1 MAFDIGKYNGD
12 FKAFVDFASAAK
24 KGSAIAQLGGDKN
37 AVAGTGALAGRSIV
51 AKTTRDSIG
60 NVGRL
65 SGSRDRLVV
74 SALVAD
80 DLPPAPSRQLV
91 CDLLDLGFGMM
102 EDGLP
107 AVARDPETGFLAA
120 FAIFPLATLS
130 PAEFPDAFDKFAAFA
145 TALADRLDAERAGV
159 AVTPEGEP
167 PADGESP
174 TFGDGLIS
182 V

>member
-1 MAFDIGKYNGD
+1 MTTAQD
-12 FKAFVDFASAAK
+12 
-24 KGSAIAQLGGDKN
+24 AIS
-37 AVAGTGALAGRSIV
+37 ALAAHVGIPLDLRDGFCEILIDGQPFSIRHDE
-51 AKTTRDSIG
+51 A
-60 NVGRL
+60 
-65 SGSRDRLVV
+65 RDRLVA

-80 DLPPAPSRQLV
+80 DLPAAPSRQLV

-130 PAEFPDAFDKFAAFA
+130 PAEFPDAFDKFVAFA
-145 TALADRLDAERAGV
+145 TALADRLDAERAGMS
-159 AVTPEGEP
+159 VTPEDEP
-167 PADGESP
+167 PADGETPAFSP
-174 TFGDGLIS
+174 GLIS

>member
-1 MAFDIGKYNGD
+1 MTTAQDAISTLAAHIGIPLDMRDGFCEILID
-12 FKAFVDFASAAK
+12 GQPF
-24 KGSAIAQLGGDKN
+24 
-37 AVAGTGALAGRSIV
+37 SIRHDE
-51 AKTTRDSIG
+51 A
-60 NVGRL
+60 
-65 SGSRDRLVV
+65 RDRLVA

-80 DLPPAPSRQLV
+80 DLPAAPSRQLV

-120 FAIFPLATLS
+120 FALFPLATLS

-145 TALADRLDAERAGV
+145 TALADRLDAERVGMA
-159 AVTPEGEP
+159 ATPEGDP
-167 PADGESP
+167 PADGEP
-174 TFGDGLIS
+174 PAFGDGLIS

>member
-1 MAFDIGKYNGD
+1 MTTAQDAISTLAAHIGIPLDMRDGFCEILID
-12 FKAFVDFASAAK
+12 GQPFSISHDAA
-24 KGSAIAQLGGDKN
+24 LE
-37 AVAGTGALAGRSIV
+37 
-51 AKTTRDSIG
+51 
-60 NVGRL
+60 
-65 SGSRDRLVV
+65 RLVV

-91 CDLLDLGFGMM
+91 LLNLGFGMM

-120 FAIFPLATLS
+120 FALFSLATLS

-145 TALADRLDAERAGV
+145 TALADRLDAERAGISD
-159 AVTPEGEP
+159 ALDNTP
-167 PADGESP
+167 PADESSS
-174 TFGDGLIS
+174 TFGTEGFMS

>member
-1 MAFDIGKYNGD
+1 MTTAQDAISTLAAHVGIPLGMRDGSCELLVGD
-12 FKAFVDFASAAK
+12 QPF
-24 KGSAIAQLGGDKN
+24 
-37 AVAGTGALAGRSIV
+37 SIRHDE
-51 AKTTRDSIG
+51 A
-60 NVGRL
+60 
-65 SGSRDRLVV
+65 RDRLVV

-80 DLPPAPSRQLV
+80 DLPAAPSRQLV
-91 CDLLDLGFGMM
+91 CDLLNLGFGMM

-145 TALADRLDAERAGV
+145 TALADRLDAERAGMSV
-159 AVTPEGEP
+159 IPEDEP
-167 PADGESP
+167 PADGETPAFSP
-174 TFGDGLIS
+174 GLIS

>member
-1 MAFDIGKYNGD
+1 MITAQDAISTLAAHVGIPLGMRDGSCELLVGD
-12 FKAFVDFASAAK
+12 QPF
-24 KGSAIAQLGGDKN
+24 
-37 AVAGTGALAGRSIV
+37 SIRHDE
-51 AKTTRDSIG
+51 A
-60 NVGRL
+60 
-65 SGSRDRLVV
+65 RDRLVV

-91 CDLLDLGFGMM
+91 CDLLNLGFGMM
-102 EDGLP
+102 EDGFP

>member
-1 MAFDIGKYNGD
+1 MTTAQD
-12 FKAFVDFASAAK
+12 
-24 KGSAIAQLGGDKN
+24 AIS
-37 AVAGTGALAGRSIV
+37 ALAAHVGIPLDLRDDFCEILIDGQPFSIRHDE
-51 AKTTRDSIG
+51 A
-60 NVGRL
+60 
-65 SGSRDRLVV
+65 RDRLVA

-80 DLPPAPSRQLV
+80 DLPAAPSRQLV

-130 PAEFPDAFDKFAAFA
+130 PAEFPDAFDKFVAFA
-145 TALADRLDAERAGV
+145 TSLADRLDAERTGV
-159 AVTPEGEP
+159 AATQAESEP
-167 PADGESP
+167 PASEETP
-174 TFGDGLIS
+174 GLGAGFIS

>member
-1 MAFDIGKYNGD
+1 MTTAQDAISTLAAHVGIPLGMRDGSCELLVGD
-12 FKAFVDFASAAK
+12 QPF
-24 KGSAIAQLGGDKN
+24 
-37 AVAGTGALAGRSIV
+37 SIRHDE
-51 AKTTRDSIG
+51 A
-60 NVGRL
+60 
-65 SGSRDRLVV
+65 RDRLVA

-80 DLPPAPSRQLV
+80 DLPAAPSRQLV

-107 AVARDPETGFLAA
+107 AVARDPDTGFLAA

-145 TALADRLDAERAGV
+145 TALADRLDAERAGMS
-159 AVTPEGEP
+159 VTPEDEP
-167 PADGESP
+167 PAEGETAAFSP
-174 TFGDGLIS
+174 GLIS

>member
-1 MAFDIGKYNGD
+1 MAIT
-12 FKAFVDFASAAK
+12 
-24 KGSAIAQLGGDKN
+24 AQD
-37 AVAGTGALAGRSIV
+37 AVSALAAHVGIPLDLRGGSCELLVGEQPFSISHD
-51 AKTTRDSIG
+51 AA
-60 NVGRL
+60 L
-65 SGSRDRLVV
+65 ERLVV

-91 CDLLDLGFGMM
+91 CDLLNLGFGMM

-130 PAEFPDAFDKFAAFA
+130 PAEFPDAFDKFVSFA
-145 TALADRLDAERAGV
+145 TALADRLDAERAGMSV
-159 AVTPEGEP
+159 PPEGEP
-167 PADGESP
+167 PADGETP
-174 TFGDGLIS
+174 AFDPGLIS

>member
-1 MAFDIGKYNGD
+1 MTTAQD
-12 FKAFVDFASAAK
+12 
-24 KGSAIAQLGGDKN
+24 AIS
-37 AVAGTGALAGRSIV
+37 ALAAHVGIPLDLRDGFCEILIDGQPFSIRHDE
-51 AKTTRDSIG
+51 A
-60 NVGRL
+60 
-65 SGSRDRLVV
+65 RDRLVA

-80 DLPPAPSRQLV
+80 DLPAAPSRQLV

-120 FAIFPLATLS
+120 FALFPLATLS

-145 TALADRLDAERAGV
+145 TALADRLDAERAGMSV
-159 AVTPEGEP
+159 IPEDEP
-167 PADGESP
+167 PADGETPAFSP
-174 TFGDGLIS
+174 GLIS

>member
-1 MAFDIGKYNGD
+1 MTTAQD
-12 FKAFVDFASAAK
+12 
-24 KGSAIAQLGGDKN
+24 AIS
-37 AVAGTGALAGRSIV
+37 ALAAHVGIPLDLRDGFCEILIDGQPFSIRHDE
-51 AKTTRDSIG
+51 A
-60 NVGRL
+60 
-65 SGSRDRLVV
+65 RDRLVA

-80 DLPPAPSRQLV
+80 DLPAAPSRQLV

-120 FAIFPLATLS
+120 FALFPLATLS

-159 AVTPEGEP
+159 AAASAESEP
-167 PADGESP
+167 PAVETAP
-174 TFGDGLIS
+174 AFGTGS
-182 V
+182 FMPV

>member
-1 MAFDIGKYNGD
+1 MTTAQDAISTLAAHVGIPLGMRDGSCELLVGD
-12 FKAFVDFASAAK
+12 QPF
-24 KGSAIAQLGGDKN
+24 
-37 AVAGTGALAGRSIV
+37 SIRHDE
-51 AKTTRDSIG
+51 A
-60 NVGRL
+60 
-65 SGSRDRLVV
+65 RDRLVV

-145 TALADRLDAERAGV
+145 TALADRLDAERAGMS
-159 AVTPEGEP
+159 VTPEDEP
-167 PADGESP
+167 PAEGETPAFSP
-174 TFGDGLIS
+174 GLIS

>member
-1 MAFDIGKYNGD
+1 MEI
-12 FKAFVDFASAAK
+12 
-24 KGSAIAQLGGDKN
+24 IAQD
-37 AVAGTGALAGRSIV
+37 AVSALAAHVGIPLDLRGGSCELLVGDQPFSISHDE
-51 AKTTRDSIG
+51 A
-60 NVGRL
+60 L
-65 SGSRDRLVV
+65 ERLVV

-91 CDLLDLGFGMM
+91 CDLLNLGFGMM
-102 EDGLP
+102 LEGSP

-145 TALADRLDAERAGV
+145 TALADRFDAERAGISD
-159 AVTPEGEP
+159 ALDNTA
-167 PADGESP
+167 PADESTP
-174 TFGDGLIS
+174 TFGTDGFMS